1 MKETILIKHFGPL
14 QEVQLSD
21 IPPYVF
27 LIGPS
32 GSGKSTLL
40 KVVALMRW
48 IYKMMCIRSYLY
60 YSGIKTSSFSL
71 DFKKH
76 LRAMGMD
83 KYLKAN
89 TCLVYRCGSF
99 ELLYDRKIR
108 FQRKYVPRDELSLEK
123 ISFISDK
130 RNLIGDML
138 ENDLSL
144 KKRAFYANETFE
156 DYLIAA
162 DALRCFRM
170 QSLGVQLQV
179 KKTANG
185 EKHFI
190 EPIDGGG
197 YSIPLK
203 EASSGTQSS
212 MPLSVIVEYFSKEY
226 DIVSSLNDAVFR
238 YAAKSDS
245 LKDFRAV
252 TNVGELPNRRVSLF
266 LEEPEISLYPST
278 QRALLDFIVAGCTA
292 PHEYVMNLMV
302 ATHSPYIINHLNVL
316 LRRKEPA
323 PRIAAEDIGVYLV
336 AEGALQNLMARDA
349 DTGEWVVDTMD
360 LSEPMED
367 IYNEYQALG

>member
-1 MKETILIKHFGPL
+1 MKETITIRHFGPL
-14 QEVQLSD
+14 QEVQISD

-60 YSGIKTSSFSL
+60 YSGIKTSAFSL

-76 LRAMGMD
+76 LRTMGMG
-83 KYLKAN
+83 KYLKPN
-89 TCLVYRCGSF
+89 TYLEYRCGEF
-99 ELLYDRKIR
+99 ELTYDRKIR
-108 FQRKYVPRDELSLEK
+108 FPRKYVPREELSLEK
-123 ISFISDK
+123 VSFISDK
-130 RNLIGDML
+130 RALIGDML
-138 ENDLSL
+138 ENDVSL
-144 KKRAFYANETFE
+144 KKRAFYANETFD

-162 DALRCFRM
+162 DALRSFKM

-179 KKTANG
+179 RKTGNG

-190 EPIDGGG
+190 EPIDGETF
-197 YSIPLK
+197 SIPLK
-203 EASSGTQSS
+203 ESSSGTQSS
-212 MPLSVIVEYFSKEY
+212 IPLSVIVEYFSKKY

-238 YAAKSDS
+238 FAAKSDS
-245 LKDFRAV
+245 LKDFRAT

-302 ATHSPYIINHLNVL
+302 ATHSPYLINHLNVL
-316 LRRKEPA
+316 LRRKEPL
-323 PRIAAEDIGVYLV
+323 PRIAADDMGVYLV
-336 AEGALQNLMARDA
+336 AEGVLQDLMATDA
-349 DTGEWVVDTMD
+349 ETGERVVDTTD

-367 IYNEYQALG
+367 IYNEYQSLG